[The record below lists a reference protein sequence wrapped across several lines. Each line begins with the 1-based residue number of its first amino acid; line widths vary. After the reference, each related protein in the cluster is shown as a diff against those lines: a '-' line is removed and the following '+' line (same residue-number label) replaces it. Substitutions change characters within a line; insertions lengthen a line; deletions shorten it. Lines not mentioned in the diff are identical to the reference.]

1 MLISTC
7 THNAQTRN
15 HESQAIR
22 ERERQLTLV
31 RTYGSTF
38 TRLVPR
44 FASKLSAI
52 ISPQSGREFQGE
64 ALLEQGLGY
73 SPEDGFVTCR
83 VKLLW
88 QARDFWSGVPYDWCE
103 ASGITRYYPPRRS
116 IDKPTAI
123 FSCERINTHVQR
135 VATADQIARLNEPI
149 VLEFEE
155 IR

>member
-7 THNAQTRN
+7 TLNAQTRN
-15 HESQAIR
+15 HKSQATR

-31 RTYGSTF
+31 RTYGLTF

-64 ALLEQGLGY
+64 ALLEQGMGY
-73 SPEDGFVTCR
+73 SSEDGFVTCR

-103 ASGITRYYPPRRS
+103 ASGIIRYYPPRRS